1 MTRTGNPLPKA
12 VPHML
17 WKRGALTP
25 ELADLVFSF
34 LPLDLSVVDEDDVLV
49 YWKGATYKTCDAR
62 FIGRD
67 VRDCHPDESMACL
80 EEILRAF
87 KAGEKDVAEGWNED
101 KGKFKRTRY
110 FALRD
115 HDGTYRGI
123 LEVNDDVTSARA
135 LEGEQALPG
144 W

>member
-1 MTRTGNPLPKA
+1 
-12 VPHML
+12 ML
-17 WKRGALTP
+17 WKRGSLTP
-25 ELADLVFSF
+25 ELADLVFTF
-34 LPLDLSVVDEDDVLV
+34 LPVDISVADEDDVLV

-62 FIGRD
+62 YIGRD
-67 VRDCHPDESMACL
+67 VRDCHPENSLECL

-87 KAGEKDVAEGWNED
+87 KAGEKDVAEGWGEE
-101 KGKFKRTRY
+101 KGRFKRTRY

-115 HDGTYRGI
+115 HEKTYRGI
-123 LEVNDDVTSARA
+123 LEVNEDATGARE